1 MGVQTLEE
9 HKAQTAAE
17 DAAKL
22 EATPQVVEEEAEL
35 DAPEIEE
42 EAELETESVA
52 ADEDDSDEEPKVKEQ
67 EAWMQ
72 EGDDDPK
79 SDEVQSNDTV
89 WAEARR
95 TMQGKL
101 ERKTEKLNDAHKKEL
116 DDIRAEMAELRS
128 GNQPQQPTSIRP
140 KRDDFYDREDEYD
153 DAMYA
158 WRTQADAASV
168 TNAANKR
175 LREEQISAQ
184 SAALD
189 DHYSQAEK
197 LCRASDITPA
207 AFQQSDLKVKE
218 ALGENIANI
227 LIAQMGEGSG
237 KVFFNIG
244 RNPGKLAQLKQCMQ
258 DDPNGL
264 KAMMFLG
271 ETKTSLTL
279 QKRKSLAPKPATTVK
294 GNAPTN
300 RSAKASQKAYEKAH
314 AKGDTAEAWRIKQEA
329 KASGEST
336 RNW

>member
-1 MGVQTLEE
+1 MKTLEE
-9 HKAQTAAE
+9 HKADTAAE
-17 DAAKL
+17 EAKKLDASPQEEEEEL
-22 EATPQVVEEEAEL
+22 ESEAPEAEEEAEQES
-35 DAPEIEE
+35 PE
-42 EAELETESVA
+42 VA
-52 ADEDDSDEEPKVKEQ
+52 ATDDDSDDEPKAKEQ

-72 EGDDDPK
+72 EDDNDPQ

-101 ERKTEKLNDAHKKEL
+101 ERKTEKLNDAHKEEMDK
-116 DDIRAEMAELRS
+116 IRAEMAELRS
-128 GNQPQQPTSIRP
+128 GNQPQQPTSTRP
-140 KRDDFYDREDEYD
+140 KRDDFYDRDEEYD

-158 WRTQADAASV
+158 WRTQKDAASV

-189 DHYSQAEK
+189 NHYSQAEK
-197 LCRASDITPA
+197 LCRDSDISA
-207 AFQQSDLKVKE
+207 KAFQQSDHKVKE

-279 QKRKSLAPKPATTVK
+279 QKRKSLAPKPANTVK

-336 RNW
+336 RNWT